1 MKKIYVYLTVLFT
14 AFLLSSCAT
23 KMVFG
28 LSQIT
33 PGADGVAK
41 ITTGKNGNYLLSVKV
56 FNLTDPSRL
65 TPPKKVYSVW
75 TETYGG
81 DAKNLGM
88 IKVSSTIFS
97 KTMKGS
103 FETVSVTKPTKV
115 FITAEENGEAQY
127 PSDQVVLKTE

>member
-1 MKKIYVYLTVLFT
+1 MKRIYVILTVIFT
-14 AFLLSSCAT
+14 AFVFSSCAS

-28 LSQIT
+28 VSQIT
-33 PGADGVAK
+33 PGAEGVAK
-41 ITTGKNGNYLLSVKV
+41 ISTSKNGNYLLSVKV
-56 FNLTDPSRL
+56 FNLTDPNRL
-65 TPPKKVYSVW
+65 TPPKSVYSVW

-81 DAKNLGM
+81 DARNLGM

-97 KTMKGS
+97 KMMKGS
-103 FETVSVTKPTKV
+103 FKTVSITKPTKV